1 MRYGDFVIHF
11 RSISQN
17 NGFTL
22 NNNQASMESVL
33 DFSQGFSTTHF
44 KVPGMLLSGVDYEI
58 SHSSL
63 LCFLIQSLFLAG
75 EICSI
80 SEAFRSATLLNV
92 WEPTPA
98 KPVEYPCFCLNNQ
111 PVSFFNV
118 TMLELSAFFF
128 LLFCVCSSLLVI
140 NFIKFPSTG
149 GLKGRGWA

>member
-11 RSISQN
+11 LSISQN

-33 DFSQGFSTTHF
+33 DFSQGFSTTHL
-44 KVPGMLLSGVDYEI
+44 KVLGMLLSRVDYEI

-80 SEAFRSATLLNV
+80 SEAFWSVTLLNV

-98 KPVEYPCFCLNNQ
+98 KPVEYPCFCLTINQ
-111 PVSFFNV
+111 FLFS
-118 TMLELSAFFF
+118 MLQCLSYQHFFF
-128 LLFCVCSSLLVI
+128 SSFVCLALCWLLTLSSFLQQMV
-140 NFIKFPSTG
+140 
-149 GLKGRGWA
+149 